1 MVSTF
6 EMYFA
11 AECSKED
18 NPLYQAYDNFWMG
31 FYLVTEKETV
41 SLHPSA
47 VCICGVL
54 QSMLF

>member
-18 NPLYQAYDNFWMG
+18 NLLYQAYDNFWKG
-31 FYLVTEKETV
+31 FYLLTEKKK
-41 SLHPSA
+41 L
-47 VCICGVL
+47 
-54 QSMLF
+54 

>member
-31 FYLVTEKETV
+31 FYLVTEKKK
-41 SLHPSA
+41 L
-47 VCICGVL
+47 
-54 QSMLF
+54 